1 MDKAMLYQADI
12 ETQNSIVVSSV
23 LLLFIAAFFGSS
35 LTLGADGARW
45 VSSVD
50 SPSFVQIGD
59 VVLTHSDVDA
69 YIRDRVREEHRRAFL
84 RDPGRI
90 AELIQQ
96 QALTFQLAHRAIE
109 NGLDKDP
116 DVIALLDLSAKNELS
131 KLEVRRFL
139 DENML
144 DSYRNQA
151 QELALTSPDL
161 VDPGVSTLTFD
172 QLLVTGQEEESRLD
186 TAVRIAD
193 LYERYK
199 ERSEEHTSELQ
210 SRGHV

>member
-1 MDKAMLYQADI
+1 PILRHGAWFGCKPKSITMARLSKSLRFNKVAMDKAMLYQADI

-84 RDPGRI
+84 RDP
-90 AELIQQ
+90 
-96 QALTFQLAHRAIE
+96 
-109 NGLDKDP
+109 
-116 DVIALLDLSAKNELS
+116 
-131 KLEVRRFL
+131 
-139 DENML
+139 
-144 DSYRNQA
+144 
-151 QELALTSPDL
+151 
-161 VDPGVSTLTFD
+161 
-172 QLLVTGQEEESRLD
+172 
-186 TAVRIAD
+186 
-193 LYERYK
+193 
-199 ERSEEHTSELQ
+199 
-210 SRGHV
+210 